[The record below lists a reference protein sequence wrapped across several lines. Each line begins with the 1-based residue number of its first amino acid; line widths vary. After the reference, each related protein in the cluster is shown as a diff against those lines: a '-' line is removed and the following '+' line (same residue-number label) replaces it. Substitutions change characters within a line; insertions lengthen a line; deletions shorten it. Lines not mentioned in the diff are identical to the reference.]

1 MALDNTYLLL
11 DSRNM
16 LLAKGVLLNAVSDPT
31 WQIRILDDRLSAVM
45 KREDVRLFGVGEG
58 TPVLLGRILRNR
70 DDVVILQRL
79 QRLGSEVRTN
89 FRTTVDFKSFIYPLT
104 GSWKGRREI
113 EGNDM
118 SCGGIAFY
126 CSEEL
131 QEGEELEVVIP
142 LTREPMVVRCQVL
155 RRRPSDRTD
164 VLYATRFVD
173 ICYDEEML
181 LREAVFS
188 AQPRDLL
195 ETDILKRNDTGGHVY
210 GVE

>member
-16 LLAKGVLLNAVSDPT
+16 LLAKGILLNAVSDPT
-31 WQIRILDDRLSAVM
+31 WQIRILDDRISAVM

-58 TPVLLGRILRNR
+58 TPVLLGRILQNR
-70 DDVVILQRL
+70 DDIVILQRL
-79 QRLGSEVRTN
+79 QRLGSEVRAN

-142 LTREPMVVRCQVL
+142 LTRAPLVVRCQVL
-155 RRRPSDRTD
+155 RRRPSDRKD
-164 VLYATRFVD
+164 FLYATKFVN

-195 ETDILKRNDTGGHVY
+195 ETDILKRDVTGGRVY

>member
-16 LLAKGVLLNAVSDPT
+16 LLAKGVLLNAISDPT
-31 WQIRILDDRLSAVM
+31 WQIRVLDDRISAVM

-58 TPVLLGRILRNR
+58 TPVLLGRILRNQ

-79 QRLGSEVRTN
+79 QRLGSEVRAN

-131 QEGEELEVVIP
+131 QDGEELEIVIP
-142 LTREPMVVRCQVL
+142 LTRQPLVIHCQIL
-155 RRRPSDRTD
+155 RRRPSDRSER
-164 VLYATRFVD
+164 LYAAKFVN
-173 ICYDEEML
+173 ICYDEEVM

-188 AQPRDLL
+188 VQPRDLT
-195 ETDILKRNDTGGHVY
+195 EAAILRRNDTGGRVY
-210 GVE
+210 DME

>member
-131 QEGEELEVVIP
+131 QEGEEVEVVIP
-142 LTREPMVVRCQVL
+142 LTR
-155 RRRPSDRTD
+155 
-164 VLYATRFVD
+164 
-173 ICYDEEML
+173 
-181 LREAVFS
+181 
-188 AQPRDLL
+188 
-195 ETDILKRNDTGGHVY
+195 
-210 GVE
+210 

>member
-16 LLAKGVLLNAVSDPT
+16 LLAKGILLNAVSDPT
-31 WQIRILDDRLSAVM
+31 WQIRILDDRISTVM

-58 TPVLLGRILRNR
+58 TPVLMGRILQNR
-70 DDVVILQRL
+70 DDIVILQRL

-89 FRTTVDFKSFIYPLT
+89 FRTPVDFKSFIYPLT

-131 QEGEELEVVIP
+131 QEGEEVEVVIP
-142 LTREPMVVRCQVL
+142 LTRQPLVVRCQVL
-155 RRRPSDRTD
+155 RHRPSDRKD

>member
-16 LLAKGVLLNAVSDPT
+16 LLAKGILLNAVSDPT

-126 CSEEL
+126 CREEL

-142 LTREPMVVRCQVL
+142 LTRQPLVVRCQVL
-155 RRRPSDRTD
+155 RRRPSDRKD

-195 ETDILKRNDTGGHVY
+195 ETDVLKRDDTGGRMY

>member
-31 WQIRILDDRLSAVM
+31 WQIRILDDRISAVM
-45 KREDVRLFGVGEG
+45 KREDVRLFGVSEG

-126 CSEEL
+126 CGEEL
-131 QEGEELEVVIP
+131 QDGEELEVVIP
-142 LTREPMVVRCQVL
+142 LTREPLLVRCQVL
-155 RRRPSDRTD
+155 RRRPSDRED
-164 VLYATRFVD
+164 ALYATKFVD

-195 ETDILKRNDTGGHVY
+195 ETDILKRDDMGGRVY
-210 GVE
+210 AVE